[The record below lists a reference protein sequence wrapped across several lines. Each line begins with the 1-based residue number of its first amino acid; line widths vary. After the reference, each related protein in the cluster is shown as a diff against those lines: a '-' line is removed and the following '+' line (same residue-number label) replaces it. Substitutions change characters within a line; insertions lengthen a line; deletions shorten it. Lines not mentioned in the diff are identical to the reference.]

1 MGKFK
6 ESKTA
11 KNLLTAFAAEAQAST
26 RYKFFS
32 RRAHDD
38 GFVQISKIFQETS
51 DQECEH
57 ALRFFKFFNGG
68 ELEINWK
75 FPAGVIKDTHAN
87 LLSSAELE
95 HYIHT
100 EMYPGFSKI
109 AIEEGY
115 QRAADTL
122 DAIIVAERQHE
133 KLYNELAQNLAE
145 KKAFVRGEEQIWQ
158 CLSCGYV
165 HSGKEAPEKCPAC
178 VKPKGYF
185 ELLGHNW

>member
-1 MGKFK
+1 MVKFR

-11 KNLLTAFAAEAQAST
+11 KNLLTAFAAESQAST

-32 RRAHDD
+32 QRAHED
-38 GFVQISKIFQETS
+38 GFAQISKIFQETS

-75 FPAGVIKDTHAN
+75 FPAGVILDTHAN
-87 LLSSAELE
+87 LISAADLE

-109 AIEEGY
+109 ALEEGF

-133 KLYNELAQNLAE
+133 KIYRELAANIAKKRVFTREEE
-145 KKAFVRGEEQIWQ
+145 KNWR
-158 CLSCGYV
+158 CLSCGYI
-165 HSGKEAPEKCPAC
+165 HIGKSAPDKCPAC
-178 VKPKGYF
+178 VKPASYF
-185 ELLGHNW
+185 ELLGENW